1 MSLDSVLGSALMV
14 RLSFTGSMSHSFWNP
29 QICKYQ
35 DSVLMSPL
43 SYRKVQLEKGDS
55 FCLLLF
61 YFVSHE
67 ADLYGLYHLD
77 SFALSLLVGLIHLEL
92 KEIRE

>member
-35 DSVLMSPL
+35 DSVLTSPL

-55 FCLLLF
+55 FRPL
-61 YFVSHE
+61 
-67 ADLYGLYHLD
+67 DDPINYG
-77 SFALSLLVGLIHLEL
+77 FIKVIIKPFGVW
-92 KEIRE
+92 RPR